1 MTKRTWKELAE
12 SVVAMVMGEKELPN
26 DEGFENLNSEINE
39 IIGDVGIDE
48 LLPYTKKLLNLNIV
62 NKGVNF
68 KILEKLPVFWR
79 AVYDLS
85 INLVAVEAGQIVMGK

>member
-26 DEGFENLNSEINE
+26 DEGFESFNSEINE
-39 IIGDVGIDE
+39 VIGEIGIDE
-48 LLPYTKKLLNLNIV
+48 LLPYTKKLLNLNIL
-62 NKGVNF
+62 NKNVNF
-68 KILEKLPVFWR
+68 KILEKLPAFWR

-85 INLVAVEAGQIVMGK
+85 INLVAVENRQIVLGK